1 MLCVLLILSTHFS
14 SSWTFYPIKISFEN
28 PPSYINKKMSNGAA
42 GYDIFQHLHTW
53 NQMIIPVG
61 PLPSGWQHSPDD
73 GRVVTKD
80 TTLRPSQTARH
91 RSLRLLLVDLSL
103 VSPGFLYLRIVPRL
117 AARGEFV
124 LSVDII
130 RLVTT
135 GTDT

>member
-1 MLCVLLILSTHFS
+1 
-14 SSWTFYPIKISFEN
+14 
-28 PPSYINKKMSNGAA
+28 
-42 GYDIFQHLHTW
+42 
-53 NQMIIPVG
+53 MIIPVG

-80 TTLRPSQTARH
+80 TTLRPSQTAAVAARH
-91 RSLRLLLVDLSL
+91 SSLLLVDLSL

>member
-1 MLCVLLILSTHFS
+1 
-14 SSWTFYPIKISFEN
+14 
-28 PPSYINKKMSNGAA
+28 
-42 GYDIFQHLHTW
+42 
-53 NQMIIPVG
+53 MIIPVG

-80 TTLRPSQTARH
+80 TTLRPSQTAAVAARH
-91 RSLRLLLVDLSL
+91 RNLRLLLVDLSL

-124 LSVDII
+124 LFVDII